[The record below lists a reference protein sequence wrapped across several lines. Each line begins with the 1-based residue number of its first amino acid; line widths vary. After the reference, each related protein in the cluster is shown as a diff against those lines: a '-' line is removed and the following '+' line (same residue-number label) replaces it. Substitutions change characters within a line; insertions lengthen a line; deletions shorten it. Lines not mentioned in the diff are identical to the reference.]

1 MNFSRKILLLS
12 ILLLSGPVIFAQ
24 SESNIDNKI
33 LYRKERS
40 GFIMV
45 HSGGFGVGY
54 RSGKHK
60 TYFRKFMWEV
70 EGLNIKHPKE
80 HKTQSYYENSKNFIY
95 GKLNSFFAVRGGVGQ
110 QHILNG
116 KPYWGGVEVRLFYFG
131 GLSLGITK
139 PIYLNIVKFD
149 ETTGQSYLSLERFDP
164 NIHSV
169 YDIYGKA
176 SFFKGF
182 NKIGVY
188 PGIYTKVGLSFEY
201 GAEDTFLK
209 ALECGVFAD
218 CFYKNVPIMA
228 FQKNQFL
235 FANVYLSLH
244 FGVRKN

>member
-1 MNFSRKILLLS
+1 MDLNRKILIFVL
-12 ILLLSGPVIFAQ
+12 LLLSGAVIYGQ
-24 SESNIDNKI
+24 SESNLDNKI

-40 GFIMV
+40 GFIMA
-45 HSGGFGVGY
+45 HSGGFGLGY

-80 HKTQSYYENSKNFIY
+80 YKVSSYYENSKNFNY
-95 GKLNSFFAVRGGVGQ
+95 GKLNSLLAIRGGVGQ

-131 GLSLGITK
+131 GLSLGFTK
-139 PIYLNIVKFD
+139 PVYLYIVKFD
-149 ETTGQSYLSLERFDP
+149 ETTGLSYLEVERFDP
-164 NIHSV
+164 KKHSV
-169 YDIYGKA
+169 TDIYGKGP
-176 SFFKGF
+176 FLKGF
-182 NKIGVY
+182 DKLGVY
-188 PGIYTKVGLSFEY
+188 PGIYAKLGLSFEY

-209 ALECGVFAD
+209 SLECGVFAD

-228 FQKNQFL
+228 YQKNQFL

>member
-1 MNFSRKILLLS
+1 LILSLLN
-12 ILLLSGPVIFAQ
+12 LSGLMIFAQ
-24 SESNIDNKI
+24 SESNLDNKI

-45 HSGGFGVGY
+45 HSGGFGLGY

-70 EGLNIKHPKE
+70 EGMNIKHPKE
-80 HKTQSYYENSKNFIY
+80 YKISSYYENSKNFIY

-131 GLSLGITK
+131 GLSLGIAK
-139 PIYLNIVKFD
+139 PIYLSIVKFKESGEPYIVD
-149 ETTGQSYLSLERFDP
+149 ERFDP
-164 NIHSV
+164 DVHSIT
-169 YDIYGKA
+169 DIYGRG

-182 NKIGVY
+182 NKISVY
-188 PGIYTKVGLSFEY
+188 PGIYAKIGLSFEY
-201 GAEDTFLK
+201 GTEDTFLK
-209 ALECGVFAD
+209 ALECGFFAD

-228 FQKNQFL
+228 YQKNQFL

-244 FGVRKN
+244 FGKRKN

>member
-1 MNFSRKILLLS
+1 MAFFRKILMLSLL
-12 ILLLSGPVIFAQ
+12 ILSGTMIFAQ
-24 SESNIDNKI
+24 SESNLDNKI

-45 HSGGFGVGY
+45 HSGGFGLGY

-70 EGLNIKHPKE
+70 EGMNIKHPKE
-80 HKTQSYYENSKNFIY
+80 YKTRSYYENSKHFSY
-95 GKLNSFFAVRGGVGQ
+95 GKLNNFLAVRGGVGQ

-116 KPYWGGVEVRLFYFG
+116 KPYWGGIEVRLFYFG
-131 GLSLGITK
+131 GLTLGFTK
-139 PIYLNIVKFD
+139 PIYLYIVKFD
-149 ETTGQSYLSLERFDP
+149 DITGQSYLSLERFDP
-164 NIHSV
+164 DIHLV
-169 YDIYGKA
+169 TDIYGKG

-182 NKIGVY
+182 NKLSIY
-188 PGIYTKVGLSFEY
+188 PGLYAKAGLSFEY

-218 CFYKNVPIMA
+218 VFYKNVPIMA
-228 FQKNQFL
+228 YQKNQFL
-235 FANVYLSLH
+235 FVNIYLSLH